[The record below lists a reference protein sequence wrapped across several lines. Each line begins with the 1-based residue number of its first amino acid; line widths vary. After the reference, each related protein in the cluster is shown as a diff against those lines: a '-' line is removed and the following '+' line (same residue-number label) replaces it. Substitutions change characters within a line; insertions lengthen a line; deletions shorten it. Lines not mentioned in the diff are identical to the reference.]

1 MGKNRIGKILVTEE
15 QIVARCKELGA
26 KITKD
31 YQGKTPIIVGLLTG
45 AVPFVAELIKHI
57 DGEIVLDFMSVKSYQ
72 GNIQQSKLAF
82 IHDIT
87 TCVQGEDVIIVDDVA
102 DSGLTLSAIVDH
114 MLKKGA
120 KSVKLCCLLDKPDAK
135 KHPVHLDY
143 VGFTIENDFVIGFG
157 LDYNGRYRNLPYIAL
172 YVLD

>member
-114 MLKKGA
+114 MLKR
-120 KSVKLCCLLDKPDAK
+120 C
-135 KHPVHLDY
+135 
-143 VGFTIENDFVIGFG
+143 
-157 LDYNGRYRNLPYIAL
+157 
-172 YVLD
+172 